1 MTKAAKELSK
11 AGDAGTESVP
21 HAPKERRR
29 PYEPPSVRS
38 GEAFEHVMLESG
50 CNTTLFCSVPC

>member
-1 MTKAAKELSK
+1 MTKAVNQLDPVE
-11 AGDAGTESVP
+11 DA
-21 HAPKERRR
+21 HAEQEPASAVANRR
-29 PYEPPSVRS
+29 PYTPPSVRT